1 MNGFD
6 IVGNISFPAAYLVTG
21 LIDRPPKVDSL
32 TAGQPAPPKQNQNSA
47 TSPHRARPCDDLSPP
62 SAKTLALF
70 ASALCTPTC
79 SCHNDL
85 SDLATTIHSFLPSY
99 TSNPNCRETFTSR
112 HAPFC
117 HFPSLKQKASSKSP
131 ARITET
137 RTLSQHS

>member
-1 MNGFD
+1 MDGFD
-6 IVGNISFPAAYLVTG
+6 IVGNISFLLLISSPAS
-21 LIDRPPKVDSL
+21 LIDHPKFGSL
-32 TAGQPAPPKQNQNSA
+32 TARSTRPTQTESEFCHL
-47 TSPHRARPCDDLSPP
+47 PHRARPCDDLSPP

-85 SDLATTIHSFLPSY
+85 SHLATTIHSFLPSY